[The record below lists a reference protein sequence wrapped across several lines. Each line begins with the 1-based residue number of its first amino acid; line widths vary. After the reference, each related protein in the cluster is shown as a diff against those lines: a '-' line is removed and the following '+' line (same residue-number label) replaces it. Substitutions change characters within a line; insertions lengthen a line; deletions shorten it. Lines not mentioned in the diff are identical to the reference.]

1 MLLKLSRT
9 KIWST
14 PYFSHAISLIA
25 FILHNS
31 CPTSS
36 IFWLESPTRSWNR
49 DYVDWPLPPR
59 PVLEKFKNLD
69 KETFRSSFISGLPAS
84 SVTDMPVYH
93 KSNKLSPPT
102 WLTDYTRIWPDK
114 NKTLWSICFFSKN
127 PLLFLIGTQRL
138 SKHSLFNPYS
148 VTSGKYKYQN
158 VTNREAGGELN
169 FPAICLRLSKWA
181 LLGREHSLPTSGP
194 VRQEA
199 LDAAG
204 PSCVPCSNCINQTLE
219 LPGYEASNKHC
230 VFMCFA
236 LSNSMDQ
243 RDQNFDISPPP
254 PGCHS

>member
-1 MLLKLSRT
+1 MLFHLSLISYTIAALLVASFGWRARQGVGIVTMLTGLCHLCLFLRNSRT
-9 KIWST
+9 WIRR
-14 PYFSHAISLIA
+14 HL
-25 FILHNS
+25 
-31 CPTSS
+31 
-36 IFWLESPTRSWNR
+36 
-49 DYVDWPLPPR
+49 DPL
-59 PVLEKFKNLD
+59 
-69 KETFRSSFISGLPAS
+69 SFQDCL
-84 SVTDMPVYH
+84 
-93 KSNKLSPPT
+93 LSP
-102 WLTDYTRIWPDK
+102 WLTCQSITKATSYHLQPGWLIIQESDQI
-114 NKTLWSICFFSKN
+114 KTKHSGASVSSQKN

-181 LLGREHSLPTSGP
+181 VPGREHSLPTSGP

-219 LPGYEASNKHC
+219 LPGYEASYKHC

-243 RDQNFDISPPP
+243 RDQNFDIPPHRQDVIP
-254 PGCHS
+254 KLRQILTESKNAN